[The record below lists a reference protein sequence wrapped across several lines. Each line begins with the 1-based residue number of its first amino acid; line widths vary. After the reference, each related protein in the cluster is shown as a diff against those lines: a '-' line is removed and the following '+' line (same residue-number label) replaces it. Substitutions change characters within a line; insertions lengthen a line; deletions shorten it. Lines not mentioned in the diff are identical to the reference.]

1 MNKWQALDAFWNSFG
16 IPAYEEN
23 SIPDDAKMPYIT
35 YNASIDS
42 LDRPQNCTAD
52 VWYHSNSWQGI
63 SLKVDEIS
71 NAITIGGKVMPID
84 DKQFVWICRGT
95 PFAQRMADED
105 DEVKRIYIVLNVEFL
120 TKN

>member
-1 MNKWQALDAFWNSFG
+1 MNKWQAIDAFWNSFG

-42 LDRPQNCTAD
+42 LDHPQNCTAD